1 MNDQP
6 LLVVEDLQ
14 VYFYLRDGIVKA
26 VDGASFT
33 IAKGE
38 IVGLAGE
45 SGCGKSVTT
54 QAILRLVPLPGKIV
68 GGQILL
74 DGKDMMSL
82 SREQLR
88 QVRGNR
94 ISIVHQDALA
104 SLNPVIPV
112 GEQIA
117 DIFKDHKFIPMKRAW
132 RTAVEMMRRV
142 GIPMPEERSRQH
154 AHEFSGGMQQRAVIS
169 SALICEPD
177 LIIADEPTTAL
188 DVTIQMQILSLLKHA
203 QEELGS
209 AVLYISHDLANVARI
224 CDRVMIMYAG
234 EIVEQA
240 STEDLYTNPL
250 HPYTQGLLKSIPP
263 MRVSE
268 TFDELPTI
276 EGSPP
281 KPIDYPPGCRFEPR
295 CSFATDLCRK
305 ERPHLVRHDGGR
317 SVRCFLYQD
326 LVNEHSHQSH

>member
-6 LLVVEDLQ
+6 LLIVEDLQ
-14 VYFYLRDGIVKA
+14 VYFYLRDGVVKA

-33 IAKGE
+33 ITKGE

-74 DGKDMMSL
+74 DGIDIMSL
-82 SREQLR
+82 SREELR
-88 QVRGNR
+88 QVRGDR

-104 SLNPVIPV
+104 ALNPVIPV

-117 DIFKDHKFIPMKRAW
+117 DVYKDHKSIPAKLAW
-132 RTAVEMMRRV
+132 STAVEMMRRV
-142 GIPMPEERSRQH
+142 GIPMPEERSHQF

-169 SALICEPD
+169 AALICEPD

-240 STEDLYTNPL
+240 STLDLYTNPL

-263 MRVSE
+263 IVTSKAFE
-268 TFDELPTI
+268 KLSTI

-281 KPIDYPPGCRFEPR
+281 KPTDYPPGCRFEPR
-295 CSFATDLCRK
+295 CSSAMEQCRK
-305 ERPHLVRHDGGR
+305 ERPHLVIVDGGR
-317 SVRCFLYQD
+317 SVRCFQCKD
-326 LVNEHSHQSH
+326 SG